1 MAFVY
6 IHMKP
11 STRDIYYVGIATD
24 PKRPYRRTKR
34 NSYWTRVYNKYGLL
48 VDIVAKD
55 ISLEEAKEME
65 KFLIDSIGIDN
76 LCNITL
82 GGEGAFGYK
91 PSEENRKRHSE
102 IMKGRPSPRKGCKHT
117 PESLKKMSESHKG
130 WKMSDDQKRRLIE
143 YLTGR
148 KHSEETKR
156 KISETRKE
164 RGIQISEITRQ
175 RQKEAW
181 RESSMRVR
189 ELTTGI
195 ECYMWETPE
204 IFNAS
209 YRTVNG
215 NSNHERPIANG
226 KSKGLNFI
234 RI

>member
-1 MAFVY
+1 ML
-6 IHMKP
+6 I
-11 STRDIYYVGIATD
+11 
-24 PKRPYRRTKR
+24 
-34 NSYWTRVYNKYGLL
+34 SY
-48 VDIVAKD
+48 
-55 ISLEEAKEME
+55 
-65 KFLIDSIGIDN
+65 SIGRVHD
-76 LCNITL
+76 
-82 GGEGAFGYK
+82 K
-91 PSEENRKRHSE
+91 
-102 IMKGRPSPRKGCKHT
+102 
-117 PESLKKMSESHKG
+117 
-130 WKMSDDQKRRLIE
+130 
-143 YLTGR
+143 
-148 KHSEETKR
+148 ETR
-156 KISETRKE
+156 EKISRTRKE

-175 RQKEAW
+175 RQKEAC

>member
-1 MAFVY
+1 MAVVY

-11 STRDIYYVGIATD
+11 STRDIYYVGIGND
-24 PKRPYRRTKR
+24 IKRAHNTTKR
-34 NSYWTRVYNKYGLL
+34 NDYWKRKYNKYGLK
-48 VDIVAKD
+48 VDIISQN
-55 ISLEEAKEME
+55 ISLEAAREME
-65 KFLIDSIGIDN
+65 KFLIASIGIEN

-82 GGEGAFGYK
+82 GGQGAFGL
-91 PSEENRKRHSE
+91 
-102 IMKGRPSPRKGCKHT
+102 KHT
-117 PESLKKMSESHKG
+117 
-130 WKMSDDQKRRLIE
+130 
-143 YLTGR
+143 
-148 KHSEETKR
+148 EETKAKLKEMLISYSVGR
-156 KISETRKE
+156 VHDKETREKISRTRKE
-164 RGIQISEITRQ
+164 KGIQISEVTRQ

-181 RESSMRVR
+181 RQTSMRVK

-215 NSNHERPIANG
+215 NSNHTRPIANG

>member
-1 MAFVY
+1 MALVY

-11 STRDIYYVGIATD
+11 NTRDIYYVGIGID

-34 NSYWTRVYNKYGLL
+34 NPYWTRTYNKYGLV

-91 PSEENRKRHSE
+91 QSEENKRRHSE
-102 IMKGRPSPRKGCKHT
+102 FMKGRSSPRKGCKHT

-130 WKMSDDQKRRLIE
+130 WKMSDDQKKRLIE

-156 KISETRKE
+156 KISRTRKE
-164 RGIQISEITRQ
+164 KGIQISEVTRQ
-175 RQKEAW
+175 RQKEAC
-181 RESSMRVR
+181 RQTSMRVK

-195 ECYMWETPE
+195 ECYMWETPQ

-209 YRTVNG
+209 YRTVNR
-215 NSNHERPIANG
+215 NSNHNRPISNG

>member
-1 MAFVY
+1 
-6 IHMKP
+6 MKP

-34 NSYWTRVYNKYGLL
+34 NTHWTRVYNKYGLL
-48 VDIVAKD
+48 VDILAKD
-55 ISLEEAKEME
+55 ISLEGAKEME
-65 KFLIDSIGIDN
+65 KFLINSIGIDN

-117 PESLKKMSESHKG
+117 SESLKKMSEAHKG
-130 WKMSDDQKRRLIE
+130 RKMSDDQKRRLIE

-164 RGIQISEITRQ
+164 KGIQISEITRQ

-181 RESSMRVR
+181 RKSSMRVR

-195 ECYMWETPE
+195 ECYMWETPK
-204 IFNAS
+204 IFGS
-209 YRTVNG
+209 KYRTVNG
-215 NSNHERPIANG
+215 NSVHNKPILRGVN
-226 KSKGLNFI
+226 KGLNFI

>member
-1 MAFVY
+1 MAVVY

-11 STRDIYYVGIATD
+11 STRDIYYVGIGTD
-24 PKRPYRRTKR
+24 PKRPYVRTKR
-34 NSYWTRVYNKYGLL
+34 NSYWTRTYNKYGLL

-55 ISLEEAKEME
+55 ISLEGAREME
-65 KFLIDSIGIDN
+65 KFLIASIGIEN

-91 PSEENRKRHSE
+91 PSEENRKKHSE
-102 IMKGRPSPRKGCKHT
+102 FMKGRPSPRKGKKHT
-117 PESLKKMSESHKG
+117 PEALQKMSEAQKG
-130 WKMSDDQKRRLIE
+130 RKMSDEQKARLIQS
-143 YLTGR
+143 LIGR
-148 KHSEETKR
+148 KHSDITRE
-156 KISETRKE
+156 KISRTRKE
-164 RGIQISEITRQ
+164 KGIQISEVTRQ

-181 RESSMRVR
+181 RQASMRVK

-215 NSNHERPIANG
+215 NSNHTRPIANG

>member
-1 MAFVY
+1 MT
-6 IHMKP
+6 P
-11 STRDIYYVGIATD
+11 NTNDIYYVGIGNDLKRAYNKTD
-24 PKRPYRRTKR
+24 RNIHWKRR
-34 NSYWTRVYNKYGLL
+34 YNKYGLK
-48 VDIVAKD
+48 VDIISEN
-55 ISLEEAKEME
+55 ISLDAAKEME
-65 KFLIDSIGIDN
+65 KFLIASIGVKN

-82 GGEGAFGYK
+82 GGEGAFG
-91 PSEENRKRHSE
+91 
-102 IMKGRPSPRKGCKHT
+102 
-117 PESLKKMSESHKG
+117 L
-130 WKMSDDQKRRLIE
+130 
-143 YLTGR
+143 
-148 KHSEETKR
+148 KHSDETKKKLKHMLISYSIGR
-156 KISETRKE
+156 VHDKETREKISRTRKE
-164 RGIQISEITRQ
+164 KGIQISEFTRQ

-181 RESSMRVR
+181 KASSMRVR